1 MSAVPVDDTERPSA
15 LTEPRVRVSRLWIGL
30 LSLSNIGLW
39 LAFLTPVEILL
50 PKQIAMLDPT
60 GKVIALSWVT
70 GAGAAVSIV
79 ANPLFGAL
87 SDRTVSRFG
96 RRHPWTFCSAI
107 AGAGAVALVGLQTSV
122 LGVALCWMAVQ
133 LCLNAMTATLTA
145 AVPDRVPTAQR
156 GLVSAWASLP
166 QVIGPLIG
174 IALVT
179 VVIAGISPG
188 YAALAVILIALTM
201 PFIFLTK
208 DDPLPREARPHWS
221 LLTFLRGFWVSPRAY
236 PDFAWAWACRFLVQL
251 GNFMM
256 TLYILYFLTDAVHY
270 PDPDTGF
277 LIVTATFS
285 AGILVTCIAGGA
297 ISDRLGRRKVFVFGC
312 SIVQVIGSLIVVGWQ
327 TWPATLATGAVL
339 GLGFGM
345 YLSVDQALI
354 TQVLP
359 VARDRAKDLG
369 IINIANSAPQVLAPA
384 VAGVAITFLGG
395 YRGMFLLAAVVT
407 LLGALAVIPIRSVR

>member
-1 MSAVPVDDTERPSA
+1 MTELRVERPSA
-15 LTEPRVRVSRLWIGL
+15 LTEPRARVGKLWIAL

-39 LAFLTPVEILL
+39 LAFLTPVEVLL
-50 PKQIAMLDPT
+50 PKQVALLDPT
-60 GKVIALSWVT
+60 GKVVALSWVT

-96 RRHPWTFCSAI
+96 RRHPWTFCSI
-107 AGAGAVALVGLQTSV
+107 LAGAAAVFLVSLQTSV

-145 AVPDRVPTAQR
+145 AVPDRVPTEQR
-156 GLVSAWASLP
+156 GVVSAWASLP

-174 IALVT
+174 IAIVTVLVT
-179 VVIAGISPG
+179 AIVPAYG
-188 YAALAVILIALTM
+188 ALALILVALAM
-201 PFIFLTK
+201 PFVFLTK
-208 DDPLPREARPHWS
+208 DDPLPRESRPAWS
-221 LLTFLRGFWVSPRAY
+221 WRGFLAGFWVDPRAY
-236 PDFAWAWACRFLVQL
+236 PDFGWAWICRFLVQL

-285 AGILVTCIAGGA
+285 AGILVTCVAGGA
-297 ISDRLGRRKVFVFGC
+297 ISDRLGRRKIFVFGC
-312 SIVQVIGSLIVVGWQ
+312 SIVQAIGSLIVVFWQ

-359 VARDRAKDLG
+359 AARDRAKDLG

-384 VAGVAITFLGG
+384 VAGVAITYLGG

-407 LLGALAVIPIRSVR
+407 LLGAFAVVPIRSVK